1 MHLSLLC
8 SGSFLEHLQ
17 EVEDPGIHPPEV
29 DHPAVDQQAA
39 VDPGELLDLDQEA
52 EDSAEDQA
60 WRRENRSHGSR
71 EDLLECSRDWRR
83 S

>member
-1 MHLSLLC
+1 MDLR
-8 SGSFLEHLQ
+8 
-17 EVEDPGIHPPEV
+17 
-29 DHPAVDQQAA
+29 AA
-39 VDPGELLDLDQEA
+39 VDPGELLDLDPEV

-71 EDLLECSRDWRR
+71 EDLLEYSRDWRR